1 MNPRRRQL
9 ALFALVPAAA
19 WSQPAA
25 GVHRIGVLSGGFN
38 PKESKSWQNFF
49 DGMRKLGY
57 EEGRNVVYEV
67 RYSEGAPARFPQL
80 ARELV
85 AAGVEL
91 IVVTGSSE
99 AVAAGGATATI
110 PIVAILV
117 GDPVELGLAV
127 SLARPGRNL
136 TGSTL
141 RIPGFTAKALELLIE
156 ALPNARRI
164 GVLANPT
171 QPNYA
176 DDRRDLER
184 VAADKGVMLL
194 PTSEAR
200 RPEEIESALDR
211 VTKDKPQALVV
222 LAHAMFILNRQR
234 ILDFAAQAKLPT
246 MHPYT
251 EDVEAGGL
259 MSFAVETRSLY
270 ARAPVFV
277 DKILRGTKAGD
288 IPIEQPTRFGLWVNL
303 TTARALGVTIP
314 QAVLLRAERVIE

>member
-80 ARELV
+80 
-85 AAGVEL
+85 
-91 IVVTGSSE
+91 
-99 AVAAGGATATI
+99 
-110 PIVAILV
+110 AILV